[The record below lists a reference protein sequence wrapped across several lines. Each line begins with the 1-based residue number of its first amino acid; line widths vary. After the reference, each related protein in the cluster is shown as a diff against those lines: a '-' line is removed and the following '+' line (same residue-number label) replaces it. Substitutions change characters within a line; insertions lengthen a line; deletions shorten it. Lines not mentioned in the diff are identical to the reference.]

1 MGLFDNLFD
10 GFNPQAFAAGAL
22 GEVERGM
29 TRREEEARKYEE
41 EQREL
46 AKQSRAEIQRRRSV
60 VGSLVS
66 EARRLESLGVTK
78 AQIQAAHSSGPN
90 GLMELSKQVQAE
102 VKRRGG
108 KARLSEYDISA
119 MIDGS
124 AIDPK
129 FAEMD
134 YEEFISRS
142 AGLLDTTVGDLK
154 APERSLA
161 QRFLGSGAKDA
172 VRAKLD
178 AEKTVGGMSVY
189 DINELARS
197 QAYQSAIPGAYATF
211 TPGEFYDQEA
221 ALKSWSLAQRRID
234 TAVDKD
240 PIYLDLVSEDRM
252 EEALEYRRKKYAAF
266 AQAQFNKY
274 GESAINDPVVN
285 WKDIL
290 GEDMYTELAIA
301 NEADEDIIS
310 AIDAGA
316 SEIIG
321 NSTTRSFAGGSY
333 TLSTGLGDTVA
344 RIKLVGEKGERTI
357 DNPQQISEFLDTLV
371 ARGEMTQEAANKL
384 KPVTT
389 GTTVSE
395 IEVEGLGMAGELD
408 ISAITEAALGAAE
421 EEEEMAS
428 EAEMEV
434 GPAITEAPDVESI
447 SAPTAAEFKV
457 NGVTFEEWQG
467 MSRKERKDAGLPEG
481 EVAGQIK
488 FKRFQKGLGVNIASD
503 QSAASFEDMGKAQI
517 GISGIDVD
525 TVVTIGGEEYR
536 VQEALGD
543 KYFEKVDGGIPQAK
557 SKEITDQATKTFLE
571 TLKNIEYST
580 NPDRDVDAAF
590 AQFIFDNDLPDETI
604 KYIED
609 RLDQVKAALADK

>member
-22 GEVERGM
+22 GEVEEGM

-161 QRFLGSGAKDA
+161 QRFLGSGAKDV

-234 TAVDKD
+234 TALKSD
-240 PIYLDLVSEDRM
+240 PIHLDLVGDNKM

-274 GESAINDPVVN
+274 GKDAINDPVVN

-290 GEDMYTELAIA
+290 GEEMYTELAIA
-301 NEADEDIIS
+301 NEADEGIIS

-344 RIKLVGEKGERTI
+344 RIKLVGEKGEKTI
-357 DNPQQISEFLDTLV
+357 DDPQQISEFLDTLV
-371 ARGEMTQEAANKL
+371 ARGEMTQQAANKL
-384 KPVTT
+384 KPIT
-389 GTTVSE
+389 
-395 IEVEGLGMAGELD
+395 VEGLGMAGELD

-421 EEEEMAS
+421 EEEEMAA

-447 SAPTAAEFKV
+447 SAPTAEEFKV

-503 QSAASFEDMGKAQI
+503 QSAASFEDMGKAQM

-525 TVVTIGGEEYR
+525 TVVTIGGEEYK

-543 KYFEKVDGGIPQAK
+543 KYFEKVDGGIHEAK

>member
-102 VKRRGG
+102 IKRRGG

-221 ALKSWSLAQRRID
+221 ALKSWSLAQKRID
-234 TAVDKD
+234 TALKSD
-240 PIYLDLVSEDRM
+240 PIHLDLVGENKM

-274 GESAINDPVVN
+274 GKDAINDPVVN

-290 GEDMYTELAIA
+290 GEEMYTELAIA
-301 NEADEDIIS
+301 NEADEGIIS

-321 NSTTRSFAGGSY
+321 NSTTRSFTGGSY

-344 RIKLVGEKGERTI
+344 RIKLVGEKGEKTI
-357 DNPQQISEFLDTLV
+357 DDPQQISEFLDTLV
-371 ARGEMTQEAANKL
+371 ARGEMTQQAANKL

-389 GTTVSE
+389 GVTVPE

-421 EEEEMAS
+421 EEEQTATV
-428 EAEMEV
+428 EAEEPEV
-434 GPAITEAPDVESI
+434 TEAPDVEGI

-488 FKRFQKGLGVNIASD
+488 FKRFQKGLGINIASD

-525 TVVTIGGEEYR
+525 TVVTIGGEEYK

>member
-22 GEVERGM
+22 GEVEEGM

-102 VKRRGG
+102 IKRRGG

-221 ALKSWSLAQRRID
+221 ALKSWSLAQKRID
-234 TAVDKD
+234 TALKSD
-240 PIYLDLVSEDRM
+240 PIHLDLVGENKM

-274 GESAINDPVVN
+274 GKDAINDPVVN

-290 GEDMYTELAIA
+290 GEEMYTELAIA
-301 NEADEDIIS
+301 NEADEGIIS

-321 NSTTRSFAGGSY
+321 NSTTRSFTGGSY

-344 RIKLVGEKGERTI
+344 RIKLVGEKGEKTI
-357 DNPQQISEFLDTLV
+357 DDPQQISEFLDTLV
-371 ARGEMTQEAANKL
+371 ARGEMTQQAANKL

-389 GTTVSE
+389 GVTVPE

-421 EEEEMAS
+421 EEEQTATV
-428 EAEMEV
+428 EAEEPEV
-434 GPAITEAPDVESI
+434 TEAPDVEGI

-488 FKRFQKGLGVNIASD
+488 FKRFQKGLGINIASD

-525 TVVTIGGEEYR
+525 TVVTIGGEEYK

>member
-60 VGSLVS
+60 VSSLVS

-102 VKRRGG
+102 IKRRGG

-221 ALKSWSLAQRRID
+221 ALKSWSLAQKRID
-234 TAVDKD
+234 TAIEKD
-240 PIYLDLVSEDRM
+240 PIYLKLKSEGRE
-252 EEALEYRRKKYAAF
+252 EEALEYKRRKYAAF

-274 GESAINDPVVN
+274 GADAINDPVVN

-290 GEDMYTELAIA
+290 GEEMYTELAIA
-301 NEADEDIIS
+301 NEADEGIIS
-310 AIDAGA
+310 ALDAGA

-321 NSTTRSFAGGSY
+321 TNTTKSFAGGSY

-344 RIKLVGEKGERTI
+344 RIKVVGEKGEKTI
-357 DNPQQISEFLDTLV
+357 DDPQQISEFLDILV
-371 ARGEMTQEAANKL
+371 ARGEMTQQTANKL
-384 KPVTT
+384 KPITI
-389 GTTVSE
+389 GATVPE

-408 ISAITEAALGAAE
+408 ISAITEAALGAVE
-421 EEEEMAS
+421 EEEQKATV
-428 EAEMEV
+428 EAEEPEV
-434 GPAITEAPDVESI
+434 TEAPDVESI
-447 SAPTAAEFKV
+447 SAPTAEEFKV

-481 EVAGQIK
+481 EVDGQIK
-488 FKRFQKGLGVNIASD
+488 FKRFQKGLGINIASD
-503 QSAASFEDMGKAQI
+503 QSAASFENMGEAQV

-543 KYFEKVDGGIPQAK
+543 KYFEKVDGGIPEDK
-557 SKEITDQATKTFLE
+557 SKEITEQAVKTFLE
-571 TLKNIEYST
+571 TLKNKEYST

>member
-102 VKRRGG
+102 IKRRGG

-234 TAVDKD
+234 TAVEKD
-240 PIYLDLVSEDRM
+240 PIYLELKAGPDGEAA
-252 EEALEYRRKKYAAF
+252 ALEYKRKKYAAF

-274 GESAINDPVVN
+274 GASAINDPVVN

-290 GEDMYTELAIA
+290 GEEMYTELAIA
-301 NEADEDIIS
+301 NEADEGIIS

-321 NSTTRSFAGGSY
+321 NSTTKSFAGGSY

-344 RIKLVGEKGERTI
+344 RIKVVGEKGEKTI
-357 DNPQQISEFLDTLV
+357 DDPQQISEFLDILV

-384 KPVTT
+384 KPIT
-389 GTTVSE
+389 
-395 IEVEGLGMAGELD
+395 VEGLGMAGELD

-421 EEEEMAS
+421 EEEEMAA

-447 SAPTAAEFKV
+447 SAPTAEEFKV

-488 FKRFQKGLGVNIASD
+488 FKRFQKGLGINIASD
-503 QSAASFEDMGKAQI
+503 QSAASFEDMGKAQV

-543 KYFEKVDGGIPQAK
+543 KYFEKVDGGIPEAK
-557 SKEITDQATKTFLE
+557 SKEITEQAVKTFLE
-571 TLKNIEYST
+571 TLKNKEYST

>member
-78 AQIQAAHSSGPN
+78 AHIQAAHSSGPN

-234 TAVDKD
+234 TALKSD
-240 PIYLDLVSEDRM
+240 PIHLDLVGDNKM

-274 GESAINDPVVN
+274 GKDAINDPVVN

-290 GEDMYTELAIA
+290 GEEMYTELAIA
-301 NEADEDIIS
+301 NEADEGIIS

-344 RIKLVGEKGERTI
+344 RIKLVGEKGEKTI
-357 DNPQQISEFLDTLV
+357 DDPQQISEFLDTLV

-503 QSAASFEDMGKAQI
+503 QSAASFEDMGKAQM

-557 SKEITDQATKTFLE
+557 YKEITDQAVKTFSE
-571 TLKNIEYST
+571 TLKNKEYST

>member
-22 GEVERGM
+22 GEVEEGM

-161 QRFLGSGAKDA
+161 QRFLGSGAKDV

-234 TAVDKD
+234 TALKSD
-240 PIYLDLVSEDRM
+240 PIHLDLVGDNKM

-274 GESAINDPVVN
+274 GKDAINDPVVN

-290 GEDMYTELAIA
+290 GEEMYTELAIA
-301 NEADEDIIS
+301 NEADEGIIS

-344 RIKLVGEKGERTI
+344 RIKLVGEKGEKTI
-357 DNPQQISEFLDTLV
+357 DDPQQISEFLDTLV
-371 ARGEMTQEAANKL
+371 ARGEMTQQAANKL

-389 GTTVSE
+389 GVTVPE
-395 IEVEGLGMAGELD
+395 IEVEGLGRAGELD
-408 ISAITEAALGAAE
+408 ISAITEAALGAVE
-421 EEEEMAS
+421 EEEQKATV
-428 EAEMEV
+428 EAEEPEV
-434 GPAITEAPDVESI
+434 TEAPDVESI
-447 SAPTAAEFKV
+447 AAPTAEEFKV

-503 QSAASFEDMGKAQI
+503 QSAASFEDMGKAQM

-525 TVVTIGGEEYR
+525 TVVTIGGEEYK

>member
-102 VKRRGG
+102 IKRRGG

-234 TAVDKD
+234 TAAERD
-240 PIYLDLVSEDRM
+240 PIYRKLKAGPDG
-252 EEALEYRRKKYAAF
+252 EAATLEYKRKKYAAF

-274 GESAINDPVVN
+274 GKDAINDPVVN

-290 GEDMYTELAIA
+290 GEEMYTELAIA
-301 NEADEDIIS
+301 NEADEGIIS

-321 NSTTRSFAGGSY
+321 NSTTRSFTGGSY

-344 RIKLVGEKGERTI
+344 RIKLVGEKGEKTI
-357 DNPQQISEFLDTLV
+357 DDPQQISEFLDTLV
-371 ARGEMTQEAANKL
+371 ARGEMTQQAANKL

-389 GTTVSE
+389 GVTVPE

-421 EEEEMAS
+421 EEEQTATV
-428 EAEMEV
+428 EAEEPEV
-434 GPAITEAPDVESI
+434 TEAPDVEGI

-488 FKRFQKGLGVNIASD
+488 FKRFQKGLGINIASD

-525 TVVTIGGEEYR
+525 TVVTIGGEEYK

>member
-102 VKRRGG
+102 IKRRGG

-221 ALKSWSLAQRRID
+221 ALKSWSLAQKRID
-234 TAVDKD
+234 TALKSD
-240 PIYLDLVSEDRM
+240 PIHLDLVGENKM

-274 GESAINDPVVN
+274 GKDAINDPVVN

-290 GEDMYTELAIA
+290 GEEMYTELAIA
-301 NEADEDIIS
+301 NEADEGIIS

-321 NSTTRSFAGGSY
+321 NSTTRSFTGGSY

-344 RIKLVGEKGERTI
+344 RIKLVGEKGEKTI
-357 DNPQQISEFLDTLV
+357 DDPQQISEFLDTLV
-371 ARGEMTQEAANKL
+371 ARGEMTQQAANKL
-384 KPVTT
+384 KPIT
-389 GTTVSE
+389 
-395 IEVEGLGMAGELD
+395 VEGLGMAGELD

-421 EEEEMAS
+421 EEEEMAA
-428 EAEMEV
+428 EVEMEV
-434 GPAITEAPDVESI
+434 GPAITEAPDVEGI
-447 SAPTAAEFKV
+447 SAPTAEEFKV

-488 FKRFQKGLGVNIASD
+488 FKRFQKGLGINIASD

-525 TVVTIGGEEYR
+525 TVVTIGGEEYK

>member
-22 GEVERGM
+22 GEVEEGM

-154 APERSLA
+154 APDRSLA
-161 QRFLGSGAKDA
+161 QRFLGSGAKDV

-178 AEKTVGGMSVY
+178 AEKPVGGMSVY

-234 TAVDKD
+234 TALKSD
-240 PIYLDLVSEDRM
+240 PIHLDLVGDNKM

-274 GESAINDPVVN
+274 GKDAINDPVVN

-290 GEDMYTELAIA
+290 GEEMYTELAIA
-301 NEADEDIIS
+301 NEADEGIIS

-344 RIKLVGEKGERTI
+344 RIKLVGEKGEKTI
-357 DNPQQISEFLDTLV
+357 DDPQQISEFLDTLV
-371 ARGEMTQEAANKL
+371 ARGEMTQQAANKL
-384 KPVTT
+384 KPIT
-389 GTTVSE
+389 
-395 IEVEGLGMAGELD
+395 VEGLGMAGEID

-421 EEEEMAS
+421 EEEEMAA

-447 SAPTAAEFKV
+447 SAPTAEEFKV

-503 QSAASFEDMGKAQI
+503 QSAASFEDMGKAQM

-525 TVVTIGGEEYR
+525 TVVTIGGEEYK

>member
-22 GEVERGM
+22 GEVEEGM

-234 TAVDKD
+234 TALKSD
-240 PIYLDLVSEDRM
+240 PIHLDLVGDNKM

-274 GESAINDPVVN
+274 GKDAINDPVVN

-290 GEDMYTELAIA
+290 GEEMYTELAIA
-301 NEADEDIIS
+301 NEADEGIIS

-344 RIKLVGEKGERTI
+344 RIKLVGEKGEKTI
-357 DNPQQISEFLDTLV
+357 DDPQQISEFLDTLV
-371 ARGEMTQEAANKL
+371 ARGEMTQQAANKL
-384 KPVTT
+384 KPIT
-389 GTTVSE
+389 
-395 IEVEGLGMAGELD
+395 VEGLGMAGELD

-421 EEEEMAS
+421 EEEEMAA

-447 SAPTAAEFKV
+447 SAPTAEEFKV

-503 QSAASFEDMGKAQI
+503 QSAASFEDMGKAQM

-525 TVVTIGGEEYR
+525 TVVTIGGEEYK

>member
-102 VKRRGG
+102 IKRRGG

-161 QRFLGSGAKDA
+161 QRFLGSGAKDV

-221 ALKSWSLAQRRID
+221 ALKSWSLAQKRID
-234 TAVDKD
+234 TALKSD
-240 PIYLDLVSEDRM
+240 PIHLDLVGENKM

-274 GESAINDPVVN
+274 GKDAINDPVVN

-290 GEDMYTELAIA
+290 GEEMYTELAIA
-301 NEADEDIIS
+301 NEADEGIIS

-321 NSTTRSFAGGSY
+321 NSTTRSFTGGSY

-344 RIKLVGEKGERTI
+344 RIKLVGEKGEKTI
-357 DNPQQISEFLDTLV
+357 DDPQQISEFLDTLV
-371 ARGEMTQEAANKL
+371 ARGEMTQQAANKL

-389 GTTVSE
+389 GVTVPE

-421 EEEEMAS
+421 EEEQTATV
-428 EAEMEV
+428 EAEEPEV
-434 GPAITEAPDVESI
+434 TEAPDVEGI

-488 FKRFQKGLGVNIASD
+488 FKRFQKGLGINIASD

-525 TVVTIGGEEYR
+525 TVVTIGGEEYK

>member
-22 GEVERGM
+22 GEVEEGM

-274 GESAINDPVVN
+274 GKDAINDPVVN

-290 GEDMYTELAIA
+290 GEEMYTELAIA
-301 NEADEDIIS
+301 NEADEGIIS

>member
-60 VGSLVS
+60 VSSLVS

-102 VKRRGG
+102 IKRRGG

-221 ALKSWSLAQRRID
+221 ALKSWSLAQKRID
-234 TAVDKD
+234 TAIEKD
-240 PIYLDLVSEDRM
+240 PIYLKLKSEGRE
-252 EEALEYRRKKYAAF
+252 EEALEYKRRKYAAF

-274 GESAINDPVVN
+274 GADAINDPVVN

-290 GEDMYTELAIA
+290 GEEMYTELAIA
-301 NEADEDIIS
+301 NEADEGIIS
-310 AIDAGA
+310 ALDAGA

-321 NSTTRSFAGGSY
+321 TNTTKSFAGGSY

-344 RIKLVGEKGERTI
+344 RIKVVGEKGEKTI
-357 DNPQQISEFLDTLV
+357 DDPQQISEFLDILV
-371 ARGEMTQEAANKL
+371 ARGEMTQQTANKL
-384 KPVTT
+384 KPITI
-389 GTTVSE
+389 GATVPE

-408 ISAITEAALGAAE
+408 ISAITEAALGAVEEEQKATVEAE
-421 EEEEMAS
+421 EP
-428 EAEMEV
+428 EV
-434 GPAITEAPDVESI
+434 TEAPDVESI
-447 SAPTAAEFKV
+447 SAPTAEEFKV

-481 EVAGQIK
+481 EVDGQIK
-488 FKRFQKGLGVNIASD
+488 FKRFQKGLGINIASD
-503 QSAASFEDMGKAQI
+503 QSAASFENMGEAQV

-543 KYFEKVDGGIPQAK
+543 KYFEKVDGGIPEDK
-557 SKEITDQATKTFLE
+557 SKEITEQAVKTFLE
-571 TLKNIEYST
+571 TLKNKEYST

>member
-60 VGSLVS
+60 VSSLVS

-102 VKRRGG
+102 IKRRGG

-221 ALKSWSLAQRRID
+221 ALKSWSLAQKRID
-234 TAVDKD
+234 TAIEKD
-240 PIYLDLVSEDRM
+240 PIYLKLKSEGRE
-252 EEALEYRRKKYAAF
+252 EEALEYKRRKYAAF

-274 GESAINDPVVN
+274 GADAINDPVVN

-290 GEDMYTELAIA
+290 GEEMYTELAIA
-301 NEADEDIIS
+301 NEADEGIIS
-310 AIDAGA
+310 ALDAGA

-321 NSTTRSFAGGSY
+321 TNTTKSFAGGSY

-344 RIKLVGEKGERTI
+344 RIKVVGEKGEKTI
-357 DNPQQISEFLDTLV
+357 DDPQQISEFLDILV
-371 ARGEMTQEAANKL
+371 ARGEMTQQTANKL
-384 KPVTT
+384 KPITI
-389 GTTVSE
+389 GATVPE

-408 ISAITEAALGAAE
+408 ISAITEAALGAVE
-421 EEEEMAS
+421 EEEQKATV
-428 EAEMEV
+428 EAEEPEV
-434 GPAITEAPDVESI
+434 TEAPDVESI

-488 FKRFQKGLGVNIASD
+488 FNRFQKGLGINIASD
-503 QSAASFEDMGKAQI
+503 QSAASFENMGEAQV

-543 KYFEKVDGGIPQAK
+543 KYFEKVDGGIPEDK
-557 SKEITDQATKTFLE
+557 SKEITEQAVKTFLE
-571 TLKNIEYST
+571 TLKNKEYST

>member
-1 MGLFDNLFD
+1 
-10 GFNPQAFAAGAL
+10 
-22 GEVERGM
+22 
-29 TRREEEARKYEE
+29 
-41 EQREL
+41 
-46 AKQSRAEIQRRRSV
+46 
-60 VGSLVS
+60 
-66 EARRLESLGVTK
+66 
-78 AQIQAAHSSGPN
+78 
-90 GLMELSKQVQAE
+90 
-102 VKRRGG
+102 
-108 KARLSEYDISA
+108 
-119 MIDGS
+119 
-124 AIDPK
+124 
-129 FAEMD
+129 MD

-234 TAVDKD
+234 TAVEKD
-240 PIYLDLVSEDRM
+240 PIYRKLKAGPDGEAA
-252 EEALEYRRKKYAAF
+252 ALEYKRKKYAAF

-274 GESAINDPVVN
+274 GASAINDPVVN

-290 GEDMYTELAIA
+290 GEEMYTELAIA
-301 NEADEDIIS
+301 NEADEGIIS

-321 NSTTRSFAGGSY
+321 NSTTKSFAGGSY

-344 RIKLVGEKGERTI
+344 RIKVVGEKGEKTI
-357 DNPQQISEFLDTLV
+357 DDPQQISEFLDILV
-371 ARGEMTQEAANKL
+371 ARGEMTQQAANKL
-384 KPVTT
+384 KPIT
-389 GTTVSE
+389 
-395 IEVEGLGMAGELD
+395 VEGLGMAGEID

-421 EEEEMAS
+421 EEEEMAA

-503 QSAASFEDMGKAQI
+503 QSAASFEDMGKAQM

-525 TVVTIGGEEYR
+525 TVVTIGGEEYK

-543 KYFEKVDGGIPQAK
+543 KYFEKVDGGIPEAK
-557 SKEITDQATKTFLE
+557 SKEITEQAVKTFLE
-571 TLKNIEYST
+571 TLKNKEYST

>member
-102 VKRRGG
+102 IKRRGG

-221 ALKSWSLAQRRID
+221 ALKSWSLAQKRID

-240 PIYLDLVSEDRM
+240 PVYTKMIAEGRE
-252 EEALEYRRKKYAAF
+252 EEALEYKRKKYAAF

-274 GESAINDPVVN
+274 GADAINDPVVN

-290 GEDMYTELAIA
+290 GEEIYTELAIA
-301 NEADEDIIS
+301 NEADEGIIS

-321 NSTTRSFAGGSY
+321 NSTTKSFAGGSY

-344 RIKLVGEKGERTI
+344 RIKVVGEKGEKTI
-357 DNPQQISEFLDTLV
+357 DDPQQISEFLDILV

-389 GTTVSE
+389 GATVPE

-408 ISAITEAALGAAE
+408 ISAITEAALGAVE
-421 EEEEMAS
+421 EEEQKATV
-428 EAEMEV
+428 EAEEPEV
-434 GPAITEAPDVESI
+434 TESPDVESI

-488 FKRFQKGLGVNIASD
+488 FKRFQKGLGINIASD
-503 QSAASFEDMGKAQI
+503 QSAASFEDMGEAQI

-525 TVVTIGGEEYR
+525 TVVTIGGEEYK

-543 KYFEKVDGGIPQAK
+543 KYFEKVDGGIPEAK
-557 SKEITDQATKTFLE
+557 SKEITEQAVKTFLE
-571 TLKNIEYST
+571 TLKNKEYST

>member
-22 GEVERGM
+22 GEVEEGM

-41 EQREL
+41 EQRQL

-161 QRFLGSGAKDA
+161 QRFLGSGAKDV

-234 TAVDKD
+234 TALKSD
-240 PIYLDLVSEDRM
+240 PIHLGLVGDNKM

-274 GESAINDPVVN
+274 GKDAINDPVVN

-290 GEDMYTELAIA
+290 GEEMYTELAIA
-301 NEADEDIIS
+301 NEADEGIIS

-321 NSTTRSFAGGSY
+321 NSTTKSFAGGSY

-344 RIKLVGEKGERTI
+344 RIKVVGEKGEKTI
-357 DNPQQISEFLDTLV
+357 DDPQQISDFLDILV
-371 ARGEMTQEAANKL
+371 ARGEMTQQAANKL
-384 KPVTT
+384 KPIT
-389 GTTVSE
+389 
-395 IEVEGLGMAGELD
+395 VEGLGMAGELD

-421 EEEEMAS
+421 EEEEMAA

-447 SAPTAAEFKV
+447 SAPTAEEFKV

-503 QSAASFEDMGKAQI
+503 QSAASFEDMGKAQM

-525 TVVTIGGEEYR
+525 TVVTIGGEEYK

-543 KYFEKVDGGIPQAK
+543 KYFEKVDGGIPEAK
-557 SKEITDQATKTFLE
+557 SKEITEQAVKTFLE
-571 TLKNIEYST
+571 TLKNKEYST

>member
-102 VKRRGG
+102 IKRRGG

-234 TAVDKD
+234 TAVEKD
-240 PIYLDLVSEDRM
+240 PIYRKLKAGPDGEAA
-252 EEALEYRRKKYAAF
+252 ALEYKRKKYAAF

-274 GESAINDPVVN
+274 GASAINDPVVN

-290 GEDMYTELAIA
+290 GEEMYTELAIA
-301 NEADEDIIS
+301 NEADEGIIS

-321 NSTTRSFAGGSY
+321 NSTTRSFTGGSY

-344 RIKLVGEKGERTI
+344 RIKLVGEKGEKTI
-357 DNPQQISEFLDTLV
+357 DDPQQISEFLDTLV
-371 ARGEMTQEAANKL
+371 ARGEMTQQAANKL
-384 KPVTT
+384 KPIT
-389 GTTVSE
+389 
-395 IEVEGLGMAGELD
+395 VEGLGMAGEID

-421 EEEEMAS
+421 EEEEMAA
-428 EAEMEV
+428 EVEMEV

-447 SAPTAAEFKV
+447 SAPTAEEFKV

-488 FKRFQKGLGVNIASD
+488 FKRFQKGLGINIASD

-525 TVVTIGGEEYR
+525 TVVTIGGEEYK

>member
-102 VKRRGG
+102 IKRRGG

-211 TPGEFYDQEA
+211 TPDEFYDQEA

-234 TAVDKD
+234 TAVEKD
-240 PIYLDLVSEDRM
+240 PIYLELKAGPDGEAA
-252 EEALEYRRKKYAAF
+252 ALEYKRKKYAAF

-274 GESAINDPVVN
+274 GASAINDPVVN

-290 GEDMYTELAIA
+290 GEEMYTELAIA
-301 NEADEDIIS
+301 NEADEGIIS

-321 NSTTRSFAGGSY
+321 NNTTKSFAGGSY

-344 RIKLVGEKGERTI
+344 RIKVVGEKGEKTI
-357 DNPQQISEFLDTLV
+357 DDPQQISDFLDILV
-371 ARGEMTQEAANKL
+371 ARGEMTQQAANKL
-384 KPVTT
+384 KPIT
-389 GTTVSE
+389 
-395 IEVEGLGMAGELD
+395 VEGLGMAGELD
-408 ISAITEAALGAAE
+408 ISAITEAALGAVE
-421 EEEEMAS
+421 EEEEMAA
-428 EAEMEV
+428 EPEMEV

-488 FKRFQKGLGVNIASD
+488 FKRFQKGLGINIASD

-525 TVVTIGGEEYR
+525 TVVTIGGEEYK

-543 KYFEKVDGGIPQAK
+543 KYFEKVDGGIPEAK
-557 SKEITDQATKTFLE
+557 SKEITEQAVKTFLE
-571 TLKNIEYST
+571 TLKNKEYST

>member
-102 VKRRGG
+102 IKRRGG

-221 ALKSWSLAQRRID
+221 ALKSWSLAQKRID
-234 TAVDKD
+234 TAVEKD
-240 PIYLDLVSEDRM
+240 PIYLELKAGPDGEAA
-252 EEALEYRRKKYAAF
+252 ALEYKRKKYAAF

-274 GESAINDPVVN
+274 GADAINDPVVN

-290 GEDMYTELAIA
+290 GEEMYTELAIA
-301 NEADEDIIS
+301 NEADEGIIS

-321 NSTTRSFAGGSY
+321 TNTTKSFAGGSY

-344 RIKLVGEKGERTI
+344 RIKVVGEKGEKTI
-357 DNPQQISEFLDTLV
+357 DDPQQISDFLDILV

-389 GTTVSE
+389 GATVPE
-395 IEVEGLGMAGELD
+395 IEVEGLGRAGELD
-408 ISAITEAALGAAE
+408 ISAITEAALGAVE
-421 EEEEMAS
+421 EEEEQKATV
-428 EAEMEV
+428 EAEEPEV
-434 GPAITEAPDVESI
+434 TEAPDVESI
-447 SAPTAAEFKV
+447 SAPTAEEFKV

-503 QSAASFEDMGKAQI
+503 QSAASFEDMGKAQM

-543 KYFEKVDGGIPQAK
+543 KYFEKVDGGIPEAK
-557 SKEITDQATKTFLE
+557 SKEITEQAVKTFLE
-571 TLKNIEYST
+571 TLKNKEYST

>member
-22 GEVERGM
+22 GEVEEGM

-161 QRFLGSGAKDA
+161 QRFLGSGAKDV

-234 TAVDKD
+234 TALKSD
-240 PIYLDLVSEDRM
+240 PIHLDLVGDNKM

-274 GESAINDPVVN
+274 GKDAINDPVVN

-290 GEDMYTELAIA
+290 GEEMYTELAIA
-301 NEADEDIIS
+301 NEADEGIIS

-344 RIKLVGEKGERTI
+344 RIKLVGEKGEKTI
-357 DNPQQISEFLDTLV
+357 DDPQQISEFLDTLV
-371 ARGEMTQEAANKL
+371 ARGEMTQQAANKL
-384 KPVTT
+384 KPIT
-389 GTTVSE
+389 
-395 IEVEGLGMAGELD
+395 VEGLGMAGEID

-421 EEEEMAS
+421 EEEEMAA

-447 SAPTAAEFKV
+447 SAPTAEEFKV

-503 QSAASFEDMGKAQI
+503 QSAASFEDMGKAQM

-525 TVVTIGGEEYR
+525 TVVTIGGEEYK

>member
-22 GEVERGM
+22 GEVEEGM

-154 APERSLA
+154 APDRSLA
-161 QRFLGSGAKDA
+161 QRFLGSGAKDV

-234 TAVDKD
+234 TALKSD
-240 PIYLDLVSEDRM
+240 PIHLDLVGDNKM

-274 GESAINDPVVN
+274 GKDAINDPVVN

-290 GEDMYTELAIA
+290 GEEMYTELAIA
-301 NEADEDIIS
+301 NEADEGIIS

-344 RIKLVGEKGERTI
+344 RIKLVGEKGEKTI
-357 DNPQQISEFLDTLV
+357 DDPQQISEFLDTLV
-371 ARGEMTQEAANKL
+371 ARGEMTQQAANKL

-389 GTTVSE
+389 GATVPE
-395 IEVEGLGMAGELD
+395 IEVEGLGMAGEID

-421 EEEEMAS
+421 EEEEMAA

-447 SAPTAAEFKV
+447 SAPTAEEFKV

-488 FKRFQKGLGVNIASD
+488 FKRFLKGLGVNIASD
-503 QSAASFEDMGKAQI
+503 QSAASFEDMGKAQM

-525 TVVTIGGEEYR
+525 TVVTIGGEEYK

>member
-274 GESAINDPVVN
+274 GKDAINDPVVN

-290 GEDMYTELAIA
+290 GEEMYTELAIA
-301 NEADEDIIS
+301 NEADEGIIS

-421 EEEEMAS
+421 EEEEMAA

-503 QSAASFEDMGKAQI
+503 QSAASFEDMGKAQM

-557 SKEITDQATKTFLE
+557 YKEITDQAVKTFSE
-571 TLKNIEYST
+571 TLKNKEYST

>member
-60 VGSLVS
+60 VSSLVS

-102 VKRRGG
+102 IKRRGG

-221 ALKSWSLAQRRID
+221 ALKSWSLAQKRID
-234 TAVDKD
+234 TAIEKD
-240 PIYLDLVSEDRM
+240 PIYLKLKSEGRE
-252 EEALEYRRKKYAAF
+252 EEALEYKRRKYAAF

-274 GESAINDPVVN
+274 GADAINDPVVN

-290 GEDMYTELAIA
+290 GEEMYTELAIA
-301 NEADEDIIS
+301 NEADEGIIS
-310 AIDAGA
+310 ALDAGA

-321 NSTTRSFAGGSY
+321 TNTTKSFAGGSY

-344 RIKLVGEKGERTI
+344 RIKVVGEKGEKTI
-357 DNPQQISEFLDTLV
+357 DDPQQISEFLDILV
-371 ARGEMTQEAANKL
+371 ARGEMTQQTANKL
-384 KPVTT
+384 KPITI
-389 GTTVSE
+389 GATVPE

-408 ISAITEAALGAAE
+408 ISAITEAALGAVE
-421 EEEEMAS
+421 EEEQKATV
-428 EAEMEV
+428 EAEEPEV
-434 GPAITEAPDVESI
+434 TEAPDVESI
-447 SAPTAAEFKV
+447 SAPTAEEFKV

-488 FKRFQKGLGVNIASD
+488 FKRFQKGLGINIASD
-503 QSAASFEDMGKAQI
+503 QSAASFENMGEAQV

-543 KYFEKVDGGIPQAK
+543 KYFEKVDGGIPEDK
-557 SKEITDQATKTFLE
+557 SKEITEQAVKTFLE
-571 TLKNIEYST
+571 TLKNKEYST

>member
-60 VGSLVS
+60 VSSLVS

-102 VKRRGG
+102 IKRRGG

-221 ALKSWSLAQRRID
+221 ALKSWSLAQKRID
-234 TAVDKD
+234 TAIEKD
-240 PIYLDLVSEDRM
+240 PIYLKLKSEGRE
-252 EEALEYRRKKYAAF
+252 EEALEYKRRKYAAF

-274 GESAINDPVVN
+274 GADAINDPVVN

-290 GEDMYTELAIA
+290 GEEMYTELAIA
-301 NEADEDIIS
+301 NEADEGIIS
-310 AIDAGA
+310 ALDAGA

-321 NSTTRSFAGGSY
+321 TNTTKSFAGGSY

-344 RIKLVGEKGERTI
+344 RIKVVGEKGEKTI
-357 DNPQQISEFLDTLV
+357 DDPQQISEFLDILV
-371 ARGEMTQEAANKL
+371 ARGEMTQQTANKL
-384 KPVTT
+384 KPITI
-389 GTTVSE
+389 GATVPE

-408 ISAITEAALGAAE
+408 ISAITEAALGAVE
-421 EEEEMAS
+421 EEEQKATV
-428 EAEMEV
+428 EAEEPEV
-434 GPAITEAPDVESI
+434 TEAPDVESI
-447 SAPTAAEFKV
+447 SAPTAEEFKV

-488 FKRFQKGLGVNIASD
+488 FNRFQKGLGINIASD
-503 QSAASFEDMGKAQI
+503 QSAASFENMGEAQV

-543 KYFEKVDGGIPQAK
+543 KYFEKVDGGIPEDK
-557 SKEITDQATKTFLE
+557 SKEITEQAVKTFLE
-571 TLKNIEYST
+571 TLKNKEYST

>member
-22 GEVERGM
+22 GEVEEGM

-234 TAVDKD
+234 TALKSD
-240 PIYLDLVSEDRM
+240 PIHLDLVGDNKM

-274 GESAINDPVVN
+274 GKDAINDPVVN

-290 GEDMYTELAIA
+290 GEEMYTELAIA
-301 NEADEDIIS
+301 NEADEGIIS

-344 RIKLVGEKGERTI
+344 RIKLVGEKGEKTI
-357 DNPQQISEFLDTLV
+357 DDPQQISEFLDTLV
-371 ARGEMTQEAANKL
+371 ARGEMTQQAANKL
-384 KPVTT
+384 KPIT
-389 GTTVSE
+389 
-395 IEVEGLGMAGELD
+395 VEGLGMAGEID

-421 EEEEMAS
+421 EEEEMAA

-447 SAPTAAEFKV
+447 SAPTAEEFKV

-503 QSAASFEDMGKAQI
+503 QSAASFEDMGKAQM

-525 TVVTIGGEEYR
+525 TVVTIGGEEYK

>member
-102 VKRRGG
+102 IKRRGG

-234 TAVDKD
+234 TAAERD
-240 PIYLDLVSEDRM
+240 PIYRKLKAGPDG
-252 EEALEYRRKKYAAF
+252 EAATLEYKRKKYAAF

-274 GESAINDPVVN
+274 GKDAINDPVVN

-290 GEDMYTELAIA
+290 GEEMYTELAIA
-301 NEADEDIIS
+301 NEADEGIIS

-321 NSTTRSFAGGSY
+321 NSTTRSFTGGSY

-344 RIKLVGEKGERTI
+344 RIKVVGEKGEKTI
-357 DNPQQISEFLDTLV
+357 DDPQQISEFLDTLV
-371 ARGEMTQEAANKL
+371 ARGEMTQQAANKL
-384 KPVTT
+384 KPIT
-389 GTTVSE
+389 
-395 IEVEGLGMAGELD
+395 VEGLGMAGEID

-421 EEEEMAS
+421 EEEEMAA

-488 FKRFQKGLGVNIASD
+488 FKRFQKGLGINIASD
-503 QSAASFEDMGKAQI
+503 QSAASFEDMGKAQM
-517 GISGIDVD
+517 GISDIDVD
-525 TVVTIGGEEYR
+525 TVVTIGGEEYK

-543 KYFEKVDGGIPQAK
+543 KYFEKVDGGIPEAK
-557 SKEITDQATKTFLE
+557 SKEITEQAVKTFLE
-571 TLKNIEYST
+571 TLKNKEYST

>member
-102 VKRRGG
+102 IKRRGG

-211 TPGEFYDQEA
+211 TPDEFYDQEA

-234 TAVDKD
+234 TAVEKD
-240 PIYLDLVSEDRM
+240 PIYLDLVSKDRM

-274 GESAINDPVVN
+274 GASAINDPVVN

-290 GEDMYTELAIA
+290 GEEMYTELAIA
-301 NEADEDIIS
+301 NEADEGIIS

-321 NSTTRSFAGGSY
+321 NSTTRSFTGGSY

-357 DNPQQISEFLDTLV
+357 DDPQQISEFLDTLV
-371 ARGEMTQEAANKL
+371 ARGEMTQQAANKL
-384 KPVTT
+384 KPVT
-389 GTTVSE
+389 
-395 IEVEGLGMAGELD
+395 VEGLGMAGELD

-421 EEEEMAS
+421 EEEEMAA
-428 EAEMEV
+428 EVEMEV

-503 QSAASFEDMGKAQI
+503 QSAASFEDMGKAQM

-525 TVVTIGGEEYR
+525 TVVTIGGEEYK

>member
-102 VKRRGG
+102 IKRRGG

-234 TAVDKD
+234 TAVEKD
-240 PIYLDLVSEDRM
+240 PIYLELKAGPDGEAA
-252 EEALEYRRKKYAAF
+252 ALEYKRKKYAAF

-274 GESAINDPVVN
+274 GASAINDPVVN

-290 GEDMYTELAIA
+290 GEEMYTELAIA
-301 NEADEDIIS
+301 NEADEGIIS

-321 NSTTRSFAGGSY
+321 NSTTKSFAGGSY

-344 RIKLVGEKGERTI
+344 RIKVVGEKGEKTI
-357 DNPQQISEFLDTLV
+357 DDPQQISEFLDILV

-384 KPVTT
+384 KPIT
-389 GTTVSE
+389 
-395 IEVEGLGMAGELD
+395 VEGLGMAGELD

-421 EEEEMAS
+421 EEEEMAA

-447 SAPTAAEFKV
+447 SAPTAEEFKV

-488 FKRFQKGLGVNIASD
+488 FKRFQKGLGINIASD
-503 QSAASFEDMGKAQI
+503 QSAASFEDMGEAQI

-525 TVVTIGGEEYR
+525 TVVTIGGEEYK

-543 KYFEKVDGGIPQAK
+543 KYFEKVDGGIPEAK
-557 SKEITDQATKTFLE
+557 SKEITEQAVKTFLE
-571 TLKNIEYST
+571 TLKNKEYST

>member
-22 GEVERGM
+22 GEVERDM

-41 EQREL
+41 DQREL

-172 VRAKLD
+172 VRSKLD

-234 TAVDKD
+234 TAVEKD
-240 PIYLDLVSEDRM
+240 PVYTKMIAEGRE
-252 EEALEYRRKKYAAF
+252 EEALEYKRKKYAAF

-274 GESAINDPVVN
+274 GADAINDPVVN

-290 GEDMYTELAIA
+290 GEEMYTELAIA
-301 NEADEDIIS
+301 NEADEGIIS
-310 AIDAGA
+310 AIDANA

-344 RIKLVGEKGERTI
+344 RIKVVGEKGEKTI
-357 DNPQQISEFLDTLV
+357 DDPQQISEFLDTLV
-371 ARGEMTQEAANKL
+371 ARGEMTQQAANKL

-389 GTTVSE
+389 GTTVPE
-395 IEVEGLGMAGELD
+395 IEVEGLGMAGEID

-421 EEEEMAS
+421 EEEEMAA

-503 QSAASFEDMGKAQI
+503 QSAASFEDMGEAQI

-525 TVVTIGGEEYR
+525 TVVTIGGEEYK

-543 KYFEKVDGGIPQAK
+543 KYFEKVDGGIPEAK

>member
-274 GESAINDPVVN
+274 GKDAINDPVVN

-290 GEDMYTELAIA
+290 GEEMYTELAIA
-301 NEADEDIIS
+301 NEADEGIIS

-344 RIKLVGEKGERTI
+344 RIKLVGEKGEKTI
-357 DNPQQISEFLDTLV
+357 DDPQQISEFLDTLV

-557 SKEITDQATKTFLE
+557 YKEITDQAVKTFSE
-571 TLKNIEYST
+571 TLKNKEYST

>member
-46 AKQSRAEIQRRRSV
+46 AKHSRAQIQRRRSV

-102 VKRRGG
+102 IKRRGG

-234 TAVDKD
+234 TAVEKD
-240 PIYLDLVSEDRM
+240 PIYRKLKAGPDGEAA
-252 EEALEYRRKKYAAF
+252 ALEYKRKKYAAF

-274 GESAINDPVVN
+274 GASAINDPVVN

-290 GEDMYTELAIA
+290 GEEMYTELAIA
-301 NEADEDIIS
+301 NEADEGIIS

-321 NSTTRSFAGGSY
+321 NSTTKSFAGGSY

-344 RIKLVGEKGERTI
+344 RIKVVGEKGEKTI
-357 DNPQQISEFLDTLV
+357 DDPQQISEFLDILV
-371 ARGEMTQEAANKL
+371 ARGEMTQQAANKL
-384 KPVTT
+384 KPIT
-389 GTTVSE
+389 
-395 IEVEGLGMAGELD
+395 VEGLGMAGEID

-421 EEEEMAS
+421 EEEEMAA

-503 QSAASFEDMGKAQI
+503 QSAASFEDMGKAQM

-525 TVVTIGGEEYR
+525 TVVTIGGEEYK

-543 KYFEKVDGGIPQAK
+543 KYFEKVDGGIPEAK
-557 SKEITDQATKTFLE
+557 SKEITEQAVKTFLE
-571 TLKNIEYST
+571 TLKNKEYST

>member
-102 VKRRGG
+102 IKRRGG

-221 ALKSWSLAQRRID
+221 ALKSWSLAQKRID
-234 TAVDKD
+234 TAVEKD
-240 PIYLDLVSEDRM
+240 PIYLELKAGPDGEAA
-252 EEALEYRRKKYAAF
+252 ALEYKRKKYAAF

-274 GESAINDPVVN
+274 GASAINDPVVN

-290 GEDMYTELAIA
+290 GEEMYTELAIA
-301 NEADEDIIS
+301 NEADEGIIS

-321 NSTTRSFAGGSY
+321 TNTTKSFAGGSY

-344 RIKLVGEKGERTI
+344 RIKVVGEKGEKTI
-357 DNPQQISEFLDTLV
+357 DDPQQISEFLDILV

-389 GTTVSE
+389 GATVPE
-395 IEVEGLGMAGELD
+395 IEVEGLGRAGELD
-408 ISAITEAALGAAE
+408 ISAITEAALGAVE
-421 EEEEMAS
+421 EEEEQKATV
-428 EAEMEV
+428 EAEEPEV
-434 GPAITEAPDVESI
+434 TEAPDVESI
-447 SAPTAAEFKV
+447 SAPTAEEFKV

-503 QSAASFEDMGKAQI
+503 QSAASFEDMGKAQM

-543 KYFEKVDGGIPQAK
+543 KYFEKVDGGIPEAK
-557 SKEITDQATKTFLE
+557 SKEITEQAVKTFLE
-571 TLKNIEYST
+571 TLKNKEYST

>member
-60 VGSLVS
+60 VSSLVS

-102 VKRRGG
+102 IKRRGG

-221 ALKSWSLAQRRID
+221 ALKSWSLAQKRID
-234 TAVDKD
+234 TAIEKD
-240 PIYLDLVSEDRM
+240 PIYLKLKSEGRE
-252 EEALEYRRKKYAAF
+252 EEALEYKRRKYAAF

-274 GESAINDPVVN
+274 GADAINDPVVN

-290 GEDMYTELAIA
+290 GEEMYTELAIA
-301 NEADEDIIS
+301 NEADEGIIS
-310 AIDAGA
+310 ALDAGA

-321 NSTTRSFAGGSY
+321 TNTTKSFAGGSY

-344 RIKLVGEKGERTI
+344 RIKVVGEKGEKTI
-357 DNPQQISEFLDTLV
+357 DDPQQISEFLDILV
-371 ARGEMTQEAANKL
+371 ARGEMTQQTANKL
-384 KPVTT
+384 KPITI
-389 GTTVSE
+389 GATVPE

-408 ISAITEAALGAAE
+408 ISAITEAALGAVEEEQKATVEAE
-421 EEEEMAS
+421 EP
-428 EAEMEV
+428 EV
-434 GPAITEAPDVESI
+434 TEAPDVESI
-447 SAPTAAEFKV
+447 SAPTAEEFKV

-488 FKRFQKGLGVNIASD
+488 FKRFQKGLGINIASD
-503 QSAASFEDMGKAQI
+503 QSAASFENMGEAQV

-543 KYFEKVDGGIPQAK
+543 KYFEKVDGGIPEDK
-557 SKEITDQATKTFLE
+557 SKEITEQAVKTFLE
-571 TLKNIEYST
+571 TLKNKEYST

>member
-41 EQREL
+41 DQREL

-172 VRAKLD
+172 VRSKLD

-234 TAVDKD
+234 TAVEKD
-240 PIYLDLVSEDRM
+240 PVYTKMIAEGRE
-252 EEALEYRRKKYAAF
+252 EEALEYKRKKYAAF

-274 GESAINDPVVN
+274 GADAINDPVVN

-290 GEDMYTELAIA
+290 GEEMYTELAIA
-301 NEADEDIIS
+301 NEADEGIIS
-310 AIDAGA
+310 AIDANA

-344 RIKLVGEKGERTI
+344 RIKVVGEKGEKTI
-357 DNPQQISEFLDTLV
+357 DDPQQISEFLDTLV
-371 ARGEMTQEAANKL
+371 ARGEMTQQAANKL

-389 GTTVSE
+389 GTTVPE
-395 IEVEGLGMAGELD
+395 IEVEGLGMAGEID

-421 EEEEMAS
+421 EEEEMAA

-503 QSAASFEDMGKAQI
+503 QSAASFEDMGEAQI

-525 TVVTIGGEEYR
+525 TVVTIGGEEYK

-543 KYFEKVDGGIPQAK
+543 KYFEKVDGGIPEAK

>member
-41 EQREL
+41 DQREL

-172 VRAKLD
+172 VRSKLD

-234 TAVDKD
+234 TAVEKD
-240 PIYLDLVSEDRM
+240 PVYTKMIAEGRE
-252 EEALEYRRKKYAAF
+252 EEALEYKRKKYAAF

-274 GESAINDPVVN
+274 GADAINDPVVN

-290 GEDMYTELAIA
+290 GEEMYTELAIA
-301 NEADEDIIS
+301 NEADEGIIS
-310 AIDAGA
+310 AIDANA

-344 RIKLVGEKGERTI
+344 RIKLVGEKGEKTI
-357 DNPQQISEFLDTLV
+357 DDPQQISEFLDTLV
-371 ARGEMTQEAANKL
+371 ARGEMTQQAANKL

-389 GTTVSE
+389 GTTVPE
-395 IEVEGLGMAGELD
+395 IEVEGLGMAGEID

-421 EEEEMAS
+421 EEEEMAA

-503 QSAASFEDMGKAQI
+503 QSAASFEDMGEAQI

-525 TVVTIGGEEYR
+525 TVVTIGGEEYK

-543 KYFEKVDGGIPQAK
+543 KYFEKVDGGIPEAK

>member
-66 EARRLESLGVTK
+66 EARRLEALGVTK

-102 VKRRGG
+102 IKRRGG

-240 PIYLDLVSEDRM
+240 PIYLKFKSEGR
-252 EEALEYRRKKYAAF
+252 EKEALEYKRKKYAAF

-274 GESAINDPVVN
+274 GADAINDPVVN

-290 GEDMYTELAIA
+290 GEEMYTELAIA
-301 NEADEDIIS
+301 NEADEGIIS

-321 NSTTRSFAGGSY
+321 NSTTKSFAGGSY

-344 RIKLVGEKGERTI
+344 RIKVVGEKGEKTI
-357 DNPQQISEFLDTLV
+357 DDPQQISDFLDILV
-371 ARGEMTQEAANKL
+371 ARGEMTQQAANKL
-384 KPVTT
+384 KPINTGVTVPT
-389 GTTVSE
+389 

-408 ISAITEAALGAAE
+408 ISAITEAALGAVE
-421 EEEEMAS
+421 EEEQKATV
-428 EAEMEV
+428 EAEEPEV
-434 GPAITEAPDVESI
+434 TEAPDVESI
-447 SAPTAAEFKV
+447 SAPTAEEFKV

-503 QSAASFEDMGKAQI
+503 QSAASFEDMGKAQV

-525 TVVTIGGEEYR
+525 TVVTIGGEEYK

-543 KYFEKVDGGIPQAK
+543 KYFEKVDGGIPEAK
-557 SKEITDQATKTFLE
+557 SKEITEQAVKTFLE
-571 TLKNIEYST
+571 TLKNKEYST

>member
-22 GEVERGM
+22 GEVEEGM

-41 EQREL
+41 EQRQL

-161 QRFLGSGAKDA
+161 QRFLGSGAKDV

-211 TPGEFYDQEA
+211 TPSEFYDQEA

-234 TAVDKD
+234 TAAERD
-240 PIYLDLVSEDRM
+240 PVYRKLKAGPDG
-252 EEALEYRRKKYAAF
+252 EAATLEYKRKKYAAF

-274 GESAINDPVVN
+274 GKDAINDPVVN

-290 GEDMYTELAIA
+290 GEEMYTELAIA
-301 NEADEDIIS
+301 NEADEGIIS

-344 RIKLVGEKGERTI
+344 RIKLVGEKGEKTI
-357 DNPQQISEFLDTLV
+357 DDPQQISEFLDTLV
-371 ARGEMTQEAANKL
+371 ARGEMTQQAANKL
-384 KPVTT
+384 KPIT
-389 GTTVSE
+389 
-395 IEVEGLGMAGELD
+395 VEGLGMAGEID

-421 EEEEMAS
+421 EEEEMAA

-447 SAPTAAEFKV
+447 SAPTAEEFKV

-503 QSAASFEDMGKAQI
+503 QSAASFEDMGKAQM

-525 TVVTIGGEEYR
+525 TVVTIGGEEYK